1 MKGICKYVILEKFN
15 LIIQFFQGEIIL
27 SDLKKIKRNLF
38 QDKFYNQDYKILAD
52 FRLSNINLSIED
64 VEEYGKWIGTKLK
77 SSSSSSYAIL
87 TSTPEQ
93 VALSSIFISNENLKK
108 DNYRVFS
115 TMESSLN
122 YLHLDTSNIEI
133 IEAKINKL
141 KVIPSLKSNF

>member
-38 QDKFYNQDYKILAD
+38 QDKFYNPDYKILAD
-52 FRLSNINLSIED
+52 FRLSNSNMSIED

-77 SSSSSSYAIL
+77 SSNASSYAIL
-87 TSTPEQ
+87 TSTPKQ
-93 VALSSIFISNENLKK
+93 VALSSIFVSNEHLKK

-133 IEAKINKL
+133 IEAKINKM
-141 KVIPSLKSNF
+141 KVVPSIKSNF

>member
-1 MKGICKYVILEKFN
+1 MKGIYKYVILEKIN

-27 SDLKKIKRNLF
+27 SDLKKMRQNLF
-38 QDKFYNQDYKILAD
+38 QDKYYNPNYRILAD

-64 VEEYGKWIGTKLK
+64 VEEYGKWIGTKLN

-87 TSTPEQ
+87 TSTPKQ

-122 YLHLDTSNIEI
+122 YLHIDISNIET
-133 IEAKINKL
+133 IETKINKM
-141 KVIPSLKSNF
+141 KVIPSIKSNF